1 MKLYNLYIL
10 LFTFVLLGRVSAQV
24 TADGYKLSDE
34 KQMWHQT
41 ENAAG
46 MAFDFATE
54 DSTQNRGVAYFD
66 FQHDEG
72 SYHRVQDGN
81 MRNNVR
87 FFTERYQKIGRWLYG
102 YGSFDFNMGR
112 TKERAWSDVLRS
124 YDSNPFI
131 SGSSV
136 PGKYDHQDFTL
147 NASISTI
154 QLGSFTYGASI
165 LYKVGDL
172 SRLRDPRSRI
182 NLLDYKLTP
191 SVTASLNDH
200 HTVGFAFHYERRKEK
215 LPSLTTVQTDP
226 NLSYYVMTG
235 LESATGTVGGYHGY
249 MREYVSHNFGG
260 ELTYGYHSRS
270 FRSLTAL
277 TLERIP
283 EYVYGT
289 NRYEPGFY
297 MTNRYGFSTQ
307 NRLQQGSLLHSFD
320 VAVKYEEAYADE
332 YRQERITETNPDN
345 GQTSI
350 YWRTIMTYMK
360 RYQLKKLDLSARYRL
375 TFTEDDEQKGYV
387 GVAYGLKSVNTKHL
401 LPLSKQESVAHM
413 VTAEGG
419 MTLFNHH
426 LLVDAQVG
434 GRFSS
439 KADLN
444 LADATTDYAVNV
456 LIPDMN
462 ILDANYWFGTLQV
475 EYQHPISIKGTRT
488 QWFARAHG
496 SYIGAQ
502 HSLHRSTI
510 GLSIGLYY

>member
-1 MKLYNLYIL
+1 MRYITSSL
-10 LFTFVLLGRVSAQV
+10 LLVTFLCSIRAQV
-24 TADGYKLSDE
+24 TADSYRLSD
-34 KQMWHQT
+34 QRQLWHQT

-66 FQHDEG
+66 VQHDDG
-72 SYHRVQDGN
+72 DYHRVQDGG
-81 MRNNVR
+81 MRNNMR
-87 FFTERYQKIGRWLYG
+87 FFTERYQKIGRYLYG

-112 TKERAWSDVLRS
+112 TKDRAWSDVLRS

-131 SGSSV
+131 SGSNV
-136 PGKYDHQDFTL
+136 FGKYDHQDFTL
-147 NASISTI
+147 NASLSTVK
-154 QLGSFTYGASI
+154 LGSFTYGANI

-191 SVTASLNDH
+191 SVTASVGSH
-200 HTVGFAFHYERRKEK
+200 HTIGFAFHYERRKEK

-226 NLSYYVMTG
+226 NLAYYVMTG
-235 LESATGTVGGYHGY
+235 LESATGTIGGYKGY

-260 ELTYGYHSRS
+260 ELTYGYHSGA
-270 FRSLTAL
+270 FKSLTAFS
-277 TLERIP
+277 LERIP

-289 NRYEPGFY
+289 NKYEPGFY
-297 MTNRYGFSTQ
+297 VANRYGVSTQ
-307 NRLQQGSLLHSFD
+307 NRLQGNRLLHSID
-320 VAVKYEEAYADE
+320 ASLTYEEAYADE

-350 YWRTIMTYMK
+350 RWNTIMTYKK
-360 RYQLKKLDLSARYRL
+360 RYQLKKLDLNAHYRL
-375 TFTEDDEQKGYV
+375 TFTDASNGQKGYV
-387 GVAYGLKSVNTKHL
+387 GAAYSLKSVKTTHL
-401 LPLSKQESVAHM
+401 LPVSKQEYVASTVM
-413 VTAEGG
+413 AEGG
-419 MTLFNHH
+419 VTLFKRH
-426 LLVDAQVG
+426 LLVDAQFG
-434 GRFSS
+434 GHFAT
-439 KADLN
+439 KAELN
-444 LADATTDYAVNV
+444 LADPTTDYAVNV
-456 LIPDMN
+456 LIPDMD

-475 EYQHPISIKGTRT
+475 EYQHPISIKGVTT